1 MKRIFTRCM
10 ALVLILTLALTGTG
24 CGKGKSTATASPTP
38 APERPE
44 VTPSPDKIAP
54 PAVERFAGYTL
65 SLKPAKGPAA
75 ILQEPVAAQLI
86 MDAYSTE
93 RLRVEGAVGKFDNK
107 LDVLD
112 PEGKARYSF
121 TIASDGQLLM
131 KASDGRVFRMPEYVY
146 YLLEEQLWGHEGSL
160 VGSNLKWEPD
170 KGTAQLELELPRYL
184 KAGMQPAF
192 GYATAYFTTY
202 TIYGVNTE
210 TRDTAKVYLL
220 LTFAGYEIDGKSF
233 TPGFLYTT
241 PATLIFKK
249 SGDGWRL
256 TGLKQPP
263 KVKEI
268 SGKDLYNSVRT
279 IFPFDYMEDV
289 LDDLNRVTKE
299 KSDSP
304 QVKDIV
310 RQATEYLN
318 TVKISGLTVES

>member
-1 MKRIFTRCM
+1 MRCM
-10 ALVLILTLALTGTG
+10 ALILILTLVLAGAG

-44 VTPSPDKIAP
+44 VTSSPDKIAP

-65 SLKPAKGPAA
+65 SLKPARGPVV
-75 ILQEPVAAQLI
+75 ILQEPIAAQLI

-93 RLRVEGAVGKFDNK
+93 RLRVENAVGKFDNK
-107 LDVLD
+107 LEVLD

-121 TIASDGQLLM
+121 SVASDGQLLM

-146 YLLEEQLWGHEGSL
+146 YMLEERLWGFEGSL
-160 VGSNLKWEPD
+160 VGNDLQWEPGN
-170 KGTAQLELELPRYL
+170 GTAQLELELPRYL

-192 GYATAYFTTY
+192 GYASAYFTTY

-220 LTFAGYEIDGKSF
+220 LTYAGYEIDGKSF

-249 SGDGWRL
+249 AGKGWRL

-263 KVKEI
+263 QLIELT
-268 SGKDLYNSVRT
+268 GKDLYNSVRT
-279 IFPFDYMEDV
+279 IFPYDYMEEV
-289 LDDLNRVTKE
+289 LEDLKIVTKQ
-299 KSDSP
+299 KSESP
-304 QVKDIV
+304 PVKDIV

-318 TVKISGLTVES
+318 TVKISGLTVDS